1 MLPAGSSHNTRFT
14 LCRYWRII
22 AIRPSSNT
30 GRTTTH
36 GAWRTVAISNGRPSF
51 SVIFSTS
58 TANTRVVQ
66 TIAMNL
72 LRQLVE
78 HLLQVVRQRARELHA
93 PLLGGMRECQPQRVQ
108 ERSLQVRDRPQVA
121 RHASMHAAVDRIAD
135 DGMADLAEVYAD
147 LMRAP
152 GVDRDVRQGQHHAE
166 FLRLDDARDGFA
178 AAARF

>member
-30 GRTTTH
+30 GIRTTH
-36 GAWRTVAISNGRPSF
+36 GAWRTVAISNGRPSL

-78 HLLQVVRQRARELHA
+78 HLLQIGGQRALELHA
-93 PLLGGMRECQPQRVQ
+93 PVLGRMREREPRRVQ
-108 ERSLQVRDRPQVA
+108 ERALQVRDGPQVA
-121 RHASMHAAVDRIAD
+121 RNASMDAAVDRVAD
-135 DGMADLAEVYAD
+135 DGVA
-147 LMRAP
+147 
-152 GVDRDVRQGQHHAE
+152 
-166 FLRLDDARDGFA
+166 
-178 AAARF
+178 